1 MAGSQR
7 IDSKGE
13 ERGVGMER
21 SVGKLGNYF
30 DDDNRKQGLKV
41 DYAYYR
47 ERSYI
52 RIAGHRRASKGEL
65 VVGELPREVAE
76 EPAAAAA
83 ADVAVAVAY
92 VDETDTD
99 CKSCKN

>member
-1 MAGSQR
+1 M
-7 IDSKGE
+7 
-13 ERGVGMER
+13 VGMER

-47 ERSYI
+47 ERNYT
-52 RIAGHRRASKGEL
+52 RIAGHRRASKEEL

-76 EPAAAAA
+76 EPAVAA

-99 CKSCKN
+99 CKSCKS